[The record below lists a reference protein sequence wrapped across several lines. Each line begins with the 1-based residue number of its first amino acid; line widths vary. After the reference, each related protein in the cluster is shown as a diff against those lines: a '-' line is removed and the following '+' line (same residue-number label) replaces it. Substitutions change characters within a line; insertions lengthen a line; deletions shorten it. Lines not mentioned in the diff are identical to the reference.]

1 MAVGRLGL
9 LGAFSTFSTFS
20 AFSTLDSG
28 LPSSPL
34 LVFLPRPE
42 EVKEEVEVPRP
53 EEVEVASPEVMEV
66 PSPTAEGVKEEVEE
80 VREELTLFLPPSSA
94 FT

>member
-1 MAVGRLGL
+1 MRSLTLARAVGRLGL
-9 LGAFSTFSTFS
+9 LGALSTFSTLP
-20 AFSTLDSG
+20 ASG

-34 LVFLPRPE
+34 LVFLPSP
-42 EVKEEVEVPRP
+42 EVK
-53 EEVEVASPEVMEV
+53 EEVEVASPEEVEV

-80 VREELTLFLPPSSA
+80 VREELTLFLTPSSA